1 MSDSKDDTKMV
12 TRCSLP
18 KFKDKVM
25 YVKSSN
31 DVEQSYTISSSFKG
45 ILRLSPNDVNSVNE
59 TKEIIN
65 LPEELYELDTNYSD
79 AIVFENSASIKSNA
93 SIERRMI
100 IASDSDSYA
109 VDLRISDVGVEFDNL
124 NVVGIS
130 KFNHLTLFCKDT
142 KENKQSFKL
151 GNSDMM
157 TCYNDR
163 AYKLKGGINYDVKKI
178 NVTKDG
184 GDESYI
190 LSGEEKDGR
199 RNFRYF
205 RTKNFIEELVME
217 ALLDLQTIPT
227 GSIHFVPITMEQYKK
242 LTANGNKKP
251 NRYTPDTDPIV
262 RDFLL
267 CDGRL
272 YNSKDFP
279 ELAKML
285 WNEKV
290 YYWNDV
296 SYEGKTLVHKF
307 EHKNKFSENINPA
320 EEPVNPEKYFR
331 VPDLRRMFISSILA
345 SGIDG
350 YMEDASAIDE
360 DYNVAGY
367 WLPDNVPTSLDG
379 DFDNHFH
386 FIAYGSYTPI
396 VSYPTG
402 EDFTFVKGQAGQF
415 ESVADED
422 YETKVVRGTGAPAIL
437 TLTNHLSWSRS
448 VKEGPGFGT
457 GTGGLRRRDYW
468 GYEPLPGIAYMAGPR
483 TGRNNVRDY
492 IYAAPSTARTSY
504 CFLNSPEV
512 FDNRMA
518 YGADAND
525 VLHEE
530 KYQPFDPELYGH
542 ENTPKY
548 VACLP
553 LIKI

>member
-1 MSDSKDDTKMV
+1 MSDSKDDIKTV

-93 SIERRMI
+93 SIERIMI

-151 GNSDMM
+151 GNSDMI

-296 SYEGKTLVHKF
+296 TYEGKTLVHKF

-345 SGIDG
+345 SGIEG

-360 DYNVAGY
+360 DYNVAGH

-402 EDFTFVKGQAGQF
+402 EDFTFVKGQVGQF

-492 IYAAPSTARTSY
+492 TYAAPSTARTSY
-504 CFLNSPEV
+504 CFLNAPEV
-512 FDNRMA
+512 SDNRMA